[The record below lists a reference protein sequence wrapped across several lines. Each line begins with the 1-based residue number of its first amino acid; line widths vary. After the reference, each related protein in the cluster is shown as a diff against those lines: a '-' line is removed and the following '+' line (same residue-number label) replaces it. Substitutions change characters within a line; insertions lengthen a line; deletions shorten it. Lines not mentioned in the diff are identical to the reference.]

1 MLSPSSSSKRW
12 TLAVVCLAT
21 AMLMLDIA
29 VVNTA
34 LADIARDLDT
44 GLSGLQWIVDS
55 YTLALASTVLSAGF
69 LADRFGRRRLF
80 LLGLALFTAASVACA
95 TAGSIET
102 LVAARAVQGLGAA
115 ILFAVAL
122 ALLGTAYPEA
132 KERAGAI
139 AIWGATIGGSFA
151 VGPLVGGALTT
162 GLGWESIFLINVPI
176 GAVAVAITLRKVVE
190 SRDPF
195 PRSLDPIGQI
205 TIAGAMFLLVLGL
218 LRGHSDGWGSTPIVL
233 ELSGAVVLFV
243 AFAIREH
250 VARQP
255 MVPLHLFRNPTFAGT
270 QIGVFAISASF
281 FAIFLYTTLYLQNVL
296 GLSAIEAGLTY
307 IPGTM
312 LNFVVAGASAA
323 FIPKLPRRVPVAVGL
338 GMIAIG
344 MVMLA
349 SLDEN
354 SSWLDVQPGTLLA
367 LAGTGMVNTSLSG
380 LALSIL
386 PERDNG
392 LASGIHDMFRQGGI
406 AVGVA
411 GLGALI
417 PAAGG
422 LGENAPVFVGG
433 LQDALLVGSLIAL
446 AGAIAAFVLIKDAPA
461 PGVEADDTGEARVL
475 VAA

>member
-1 MLSPSSSSKRW
+1 MTSLSASKRW
-12 TLAVVCLAT
+12 TLTVVCLAT

-34 LADIARDLDT
+34 LSAIAADLHT
-44 GLSGLQWIVDS
+44 GLSGLQWVVDA

-80 LLGLALFTAASVACA
+80 LLGLTLFTASSVACA
-95 TAGSIET
+95 ASGSIEM

-162 GLGWESIFLINVPI
+162 GLGWQSIFLINVPV
-176 GAVAVAITLRKVVE
+176 GAVALAITLNRVKE

-195 PRSLDPIGQI
+195 PRSLDPVGQL
-205 TIAGAMFLLVLGL
+205 TIAGAMFLLVFGL
-218 LRGHSDGWGSTPIVL
+218 LRHEGLADA
-233 ELSGAVVLFV
+233 GAVVMFA
-243 AFAIREH
+243 AFALREH
-250 VARQP
+250 SAREP

-296 GLSAIEAGLTY
+296 GLSAIQAGLVY
-307 IPGTM
+307 VPGTV

-323 FIPKLPRRVPVAVGL
+323 FIPKLPRRVPVTLGL
-338 GMIAIG
+338 GMIAVG
-344 MVMLA
+344 MVLLTP
-349 SLDEN
+349 LDEH
-354 SSWLDVQPGTLLA
+354 SSWTAILPGELIA

-417 PAAGG
+417 PAAAG
-422 LGENAPVFVGG
+422 LGGDAHAFVGG
-433 LQDALLVGSLIAL
+433 LQDALLVGAGVAA
-446 AGAIAAFVLIKDAPA
+446 AGAIAAFALIRPAVVTDA
-461 PGVEADDTGEARVL
+461 VEIEDVEDREL
-475 VAA
+475 VAV

>member
-1 MLSPSSSSKRW
+1 MTSPSSKRW
-12 TLAVVCLAT
+12 TLAVVSLAT

-34 LADIARDLDT
+34 LSDIAIDLHT
-44 GLSGLQWIVDS
+44 GLSGLQWVVDA

-80 LLGLALFTAASVACA
+80 IGGLTLFTVSSVAAAAS
-95 TAGSIET
+95 GSIDMLIAT
-102 LVAARAVQGLGAA
+102 RAVQGLGAA

-122 ALLGTAYPEA
+122 ALLATAYPEA

-162 GLGWESIFLINVPI
+162 GLGWQSIFLINVPI
-176 GAVAVAITLRKVVE
+176 GIVALTITLRKVGE

-195 PRSLDPIGQI
+195 PRSLDVPGQI
-205 TIAGAMFLLVLGL
+205 AIAGAMFLLVLGL
-218 LRGHSDGWGSTPIVL
+218 LRGHEQGWGSTPIVL
-233 ELSGAVVLFV
+233 ELAGAAVLFI
-243 AFAIREH
+243 AF
-250 VARQP
+250 VARERVAREP
-255 MVPLHLFRNPTFAGT
+255 MAPLHLFRMPVFLGT
-270 QIGVFAISASF
+270 QLGVFAISASF

-296 GLSAIEAGLTY
+296 GLSAVEAGLVY
-307 IPGTM
+307 IPGTLM
-312 LNFVVAGASAA
+312 NFVVAGASAQ
-323 FIPKLPRRVPVAVGL
+323 FIPRLKPQVPVAVGL
-338 GMIAIG
+338 AMVAVGMALFT
-344 MVMLA
+344 LA
-349 SLDEN
+349 DEH
-354 SSWLDVQPGTLLA
+354 SSWTVVLPGEIVA

-411 GLGALI
+411 ALGVLIPTSGAL
-417 PAAGG
+417 GG
-422 LGENAPVFVGG
+422 DASAFVGG
-433 LQDALLVGSLIAL
+433 LHDALLAGAGLAL
-446 AGAIAAFVLIKDAPA
+446 AGA
-461 PGVEADDTGEARVL
+461 
-475 VAA
+475 VAAWFLIRRRTETAPELGRLAAEPA